1 MKIRSFLNKA
11 TKLTKDLDFAAVA
24 AVSGYFLISL
34 MISSVKLS
42 FIVSFIFFAFLVY
55 RYSFYK
61 AMVYSMLPLLYFG
74 MGQAHSFIA
83 VPASAVYSLQYW
95 EGRQIGFSFSPF
107 FAIFLSGLLLL
118 LLSWRKQKISF
129 QLHEKLMVI
138 LFGVYGLSFTNSIIP
153 FLSMLY
159 LTQELLLVVWG
170 IYLVLAIKNIP
181 KIQVKKIFYTLA
193 IIIMIILLQD
203 GLLVFGQ
210 FIKGNALGLAIE
222 KTQVAPSFGLGA
234 DERAGVFR
242 PFGFNLHPNGLANE
256 VILLGMSALI
266 LLQYLSEK
274 FIKKRKIINQLSTI
288 VVIVS
293 FLIIILSLSRAALVA
308 VFASLVFFVYRH
320 PNQLKK
326 INNLQR
332 IINRLNTWFKVILVI
347 LLGVIVF
354 KLTNRMFD
362 SIYSFTEFGGVSTRV
377 EQYIEALEVYKN
389 SPIFGVGMGMF
400 IPASYQL
407 FPDGVM
413 RYFPEPVHNGF
424 LLFLVERGIVSV
436 LVYVFFALNFYLKIK
451 ASSLSEMIKTMIY
464 SGILSSFIMMIFH
477 PQKNFLSFLII
488 LIIFIIHY
496 EKTTTKI

>member
-1 MKIRSFLNKA
+1 
-11 TKLTKDLDFAAVA
+11 
-24 AVSGYFLISL
+24 
-34 MISSVKLS
+34 
-42 FIVSFIFFAFLVY
+42 
-55 RYSFYK
+55 
-61 AMVYSMLPLLYFG
+61 
-74 MGQAHSFIA
+74 
-83 VPASAVYSLQYW
+83 
-95 EGRQIGFSFSPF
+95 
-107 FAIFLSGLLLL
+107 
-118 LLSWRKQKISF
+118 
-129 QLHEKLMVI
+129 LMVI